1 MDISKLMTSQQGK
14 QVIKIYIL
22 PKISRRKGNQA
33 MKFGQLIEY
42 NMRNIFL
49 QKENVAKKLYMG
61 LNKVVFTFV
70 FIYG

>member
-1 MDISKLMTSQQGK
+1 
-14 QVIKIYIL
+14 
-22 PKISRRKGNQA
+22 

-42 NMRNIFL
+42 NMSNIFL

-61 LNKVVFTFV
+61 LKKVVFTFV